1 MAPQFFFSLFGF
13 FFFCLLQMIFGNT
26 LRLAEDNSCY
36 VISSFKTVNDAY
48 VNVT

>member
-1 MAPQFFFSLFGF
+1 MAPQFFSVCLVF

>member
-1 MAPQFFFSLFGF
+1 MAPQFFFSLFG

-48 VNVT
+48 VNVM